1 MEPIRPLTAA
11 IPLLSGAKPVAVVGP
26 AHLIERMGVT
36 AGTPCT
42 GNGQGRFRVL
52 LVSADGMSVE
62 YGPVVIRSE
71 GAIQE
76 TGAPDLIYVPAP
88 DVDFEEAL
96 RRNRPYLDWMREC
109 HARGTIV
116 TSSCTGALFL
126 AEAGLLDGRQATTHW
141 CQADFFAS
149 RYPKVHWQ
157 ISRMVVEDGRVITAG
172 GATAYLNLMIK
183 LAEKFFGRAQA
194 LSVARFIL
202 VDSERDSQLPYM
214 VRWNRQG
221 HGDSMVQKAQE
232 LLSQD
237 LAKPIVL
244 PKLAVACGVSPRT
257 LLRRFRTAVGESPG
271 KYLQGVRIEKAK
283 DLLERT
289 DRTVEEIV
297 AEVGYDDSRSFR
309 RLFRRHVGI
318 SPKRYRRK
326 YSLFPAEPKLEE
338 PFGDHVGHHG
348 TPGHG
353 IAVEQNI
360 PV

>member
-1 MEPIRPLTAA
+1 MEPFRPLTAA
-11 IPLLSGAKPVAVVGP
+11 IPLLSGAKAISVVGP
-26 AHLIERMGVT
+26 AHLIGQMGAST
-36 AGTPCT
+36 GSPCSECS
-42 GNGQGRFRVL
+42 QGRFRVL
-52 LVSADGMSVE
+52 LVSADRMPVE
-62 YGPVVIRSE
+62 YGPMVIRCD
-71 GAIQE
+71 GTIQE
-76 TGAPDLIYVPAP
+76 IGTPDLIYVPAP
-88 DVDFEEAL
+88 EVDFEEAL

-126 AEAGLLDGRQATTHW
+126 AEAGLLDGRRATTHW

-183 LAEKFFGRAQA
+183 LAEKFLGRAHA

-214 VRWNRQG
+214 VRWNRQE
-221 HGDSMVQKAQE
+221 HGDRVVQKAQE
-232 LLSQD
+232 LLAAD
-237 LAKPIVL
+237 PRKPVSL
-244 PKLAVACGVSPRT
+244 PEVAASCGVSPRT
-257 LLRRFRTAVGESPG
+257 LLRRFRTAVGQTPG
-271 KYLQGVRIEKAK
+271 EYLQGVRIEQAK

-318 SPKRYRRK
+318 SPKRYRRR
-326 YSLFPAEPKLEE
+326 YTVFPAGSEPEE
-338 PFGDHVGHHG
+338 A
-348 TPGHG
+348 
-353 IAVEQNI
+353 AVERSCCEAAA
-360 PV
+360 P